1 MKTILLAVLIGL
13 TLQLKLSAQKK
24 STVAVF
30 NADTKDIVLQPS
42 QVVNLVRMELE
53 KTNHYEVTD
62 KYDMEEILHR
72 SSIKEEECFGKQ
84 CLIEAGK
91 SLKVDKVLTTAVENY
106 GEKLIITLRL
116 LDIKTETIEKSSV
129 NEFLNIQPELQA
141 MLEISLKK
149 LLNIETDA
157 RLEENLVKKNS
168 YENAVR
174 NPGKNK
180 ITNNGPRMGI
190 AYFTGEKAQRLQDS
204 ESNGGNEAFPFL
216 SQFGYQ
222 HEVQYLNEGNFQA
235 VFEMLGMVSGIYQG
249 MFIPS
254 ITLMNGFRDASSGFE
269 FGFGPNFGIVKKAR
283 GYYDEND
290 NWHLAKEWNEKT
302 ENGQLKPIPDTK
314 KRLDS
319 RGMPEISTGFIWAIG
334 KTFKSGALNI
344 PVNVYTIPSREGWV
358 IGASMGFNVKK

>member
-1 MKTILLAVLIGL
+1 MKTMKTILLAVLIGL

-149 LLNIETDA
+149 L
-157 RLEENLVKKNS
+157 
-168 YENAVR
+168 
-174 NPGKNK
+174 
-180 ITNNGPRMGI
+180 
-190 AYFTGEKAQRLQDS
+190 
-204 ESNGGNEAFPFL
+204 
-216 SQFGYQ
+216 
-222 HEVQYLNEGNFQA
+222 
-235 VFEMLGMVSGIYQG
+235 
-249 MFIPS
+249 
-254 ITLMNGFRDASSGFE
+254 
-269 FGFGPNFGIVKKAR
+269 
-283 GYYDEND
+283 
-290 NWHLAKEWNEKT
+290 
-302 ENGQLKPIPDTK
+302 
-314 KRLDS
+314 
-319 RGMPEISTGFIWAIG
+319 
-334 KTFKSGALNI
+334 
-344 PVNVYTIPSREGWV
+344 
-358 IGASMGFNVKK
+358 